1 MLSRVSKNLARAGF
15 AQKVCFIYNLK
26 AINPFFFSEQLP
38 EPDASVIIEILE
50 QSLKIQSKLLFLVFS
65 SWGLHFITQA
75 LTYFVLYRLQPKE
88 SFMQFSKEPIMNNFG
103 ELKFGE
109 IPEPL
114 KYARPFRKWPLI
126 FSSWSF
132 IK

>member
-1 MLSRVSKNLARAGF
+1 MLSRVSKNLARAGL
-15 AQKVCFIYNLK
+15 AQKVCFIYILISN
-26 AINPFFFSEQLP
+26 NPIFYSKWSK

-50 QSLKIQSKLLFLVFS
+50 PLMKTQSKLLFLVFS
-65 SWGLHFITQA
+65 SWGPFLA
-75 LTYFVLYRLQPKE
+75 TYGSNLLFLFRLQPKE

-126 FSSWSF
+126 FSTWTF

>member
-1 MLSRVSKNLARAGF
+1 MLSRVSKNLARAGL
-15 AQKVCFIYNLK
+15 AQKVCFIYILF
-26 AINPFFFSEQLP
+26 AINPFFYSKWSKES
-38 EPDASVIIEILE
+38 DASVIIEILE
-50 QSLKIQSKLLFLVFS
+50 PLMKTQSKLLFLVFS
-65 SWGLHFITQA
+65 SWGPFLA
-75 LTYFVLYRLQPKE
+75 TYGSNLLFLFRLQPKE

-126 FSSWSF
+126 FSTWTF

>member
-15 AQKVCFIYNLK
+15 AQKVCFIYILF
-26 AINPFFFSEQLP
+26 AINPSFYSEQLQ

-50 QSLKIQSKLLFLVFS
+50 PLLKIQSKFIFIVFTSPRIHFPYLASNFFLPD
-65 SWGLHFITQA
+65 
-75 LTYFVLYRLQPKE
+75 RLQPKE

-114 KYARPFRKWPLI
+114 KYSRPFRK
-126 FSSWSF
+126 
-132 IK
+132 